1 MIRNLVLLGEQDDIA
16 SHLRKLRPVAEAL
29 QISRIIR
36 ALDSGEYK
44 TALEEIDVYMR
55 KTTALVAAGFADIA
69 LLRLQLES
77 LELRLESLTN
87 DKAELE
93 RRLITFNRRY
103 DEMLGDLTQRI
114 LKARA
119 EHARL
124 LAAKEKSR
132 QERENAEATAH
143 DAEEAYKDY
152 SRWHEEL
159 QQAEPLPKLNDEAE
173 RELKSLYRKACSLC
187 HPDKVTEEKKEAAHR
202 VFVELQDAYK
212 GNDLTRLRK
221 IYDTLKLGGLPVT
234 RSNTLSETEAL
245 KAAIAELEYS
255 IAKLVF
261 ELKALHESD
270 GITLMD
276 AAGITEAEWQSFL
289 ERQRQ
294 TLETELTTVVSDILR
309 RRPKYR
315 VPMSKEETER
325 SAIIPY
331 APNYLA
337 QVQAAGRQL
346 GIAAQLNQD
355 IARRRFITILKRIP
369 SKEAIFFLS
378 TWQAL
383 DGDLIN
389 RFAERWDWGF
399 GLHKGGI
406 SCNEA
411 LLWSPELIERFENRW
426 SWDGFSCNE
435 ALPWSLDLIKR
446 FEDRWEWSGLSYNEG
461 LPWSLNLIERFETR
475 WDWGG
480 LSCNKALPWSP
491 EFIERF
497 EDRWVWRWLSWNE
510 APPWSLD
517 LIERFENHWEWPW
530 LCLNEAL
537 PWSLDLIER
546 FKNRWDLEWL
556 TENKAL
562 PWSLDLIERFKAPS
576 RWSGLSKNRGL
587 PWSRDLIERFKNR
600 WDWENLS
607 TNEGLPWS
615 LDLLERFKNRW
626 NWENLSINGG
636 LPWSLDLIERFED
649 RWDWRRLSNN
659 KGLPWSLDLIE
670 RFEDRW
676 NLKHLC
682 WNKALPWSLDLIE
695 RFPHVWYFGWCPD
708 DDHDHWFNKMKWIS
722 WNQAPFLSS
731 LRRSE
736 VLEIMA
742 LHLGDGTKSL
752 S

>member
-1 MIRNLVLLGEQDDIA
+1 MELKAHFSNIHKVIIGHLDQAQSEIIAAIAWFTDRDIFEVLCKKARSGIKVSVALMGDEINQGPGGLNFQKLGNFGGQVTFLPLGNRNERTMHHKFCVIDRSTVITGSYNWSPKARSSNENITVVTDSTDFAGKYLDTFDSLLVRAGCGAPALADADAARRRLEMIRNLVLLGEQDDIA

-294 TLETELTTVVSDILR
+294 TLETELTTVVSDIL
-309 RRPKYR
+309 
-315 VPMSKEETER
+315 
-325 SAIIPY
+325 
-331 APNYLA
+331 
-337 QVQAAGRQL
+337 
-346 GIAAQLNQD
+346 AAQ
-355 IARRRFITILKRIP
+355 
-369 SKEAIFFLS
+369 
-378 TWQAL
+378 
-383 DGDLIN
+383 
-389 RFAERWDWGF
+389 
-399 GLHKGGI
+399 
-406 SCNEA
+406 
-411 LLWSPELIERFENRW
+411 
-426 SWDGFSCNE
+426 
-435 ALPWSLDLIKR
+435 
-446 FEDRWEWSGLSYNEG
+446 
-461 LPWSLNLIERFETR
+461 
-475 WDWGG
+475 
-480 LSCNKALPWSP
+480 
-491 EFIERF
+491 
-497 EDRWVWRWLSWNE
+497 
-510 APPWSLD
+510 
-517 LIERFENHWEWPW
+517 
-530 LCLNEAL
+530 
-537 PWSLDLIER
+537 
-546 FKNRWDLEWL
+546 
-556 TENKAL
+556 TE
-562 PWSLDLIERFKAPS
+562 
-576 RWSGLSKNRGL
+576 
-587 PWSRDLIERFKNR
+587 
-600 WDWENLS
+600 
-607 TNEGLPWS
+607 
-615 LDLLERFKNRW
+615 
-626 NWENLSINGG
+626 
-636 LPWSLDLIERFED
+636 
-649 RWDWRRLSNN
+649 
-659 KGLPWSLDLIE
+659 
-670 RFEDRW
+670 
-676 NLKHLC
+676 
-682 WNKALPWSLDLIE
+682 
-695 RFPHVWYFGWCPD
+695 V
-708 DDHDHWFNKMKWIS
+708 
-722 WNQAPFLSS
+722 
-731 LRRSE
+731 
-736 VLEIMA
+736 
-742 LHLGDGTKSL
+742 
-752 S
+752 